1 MQKNLLILALTATAV
16 VTLGFVSVA
25 HHNRSELLVG
35 SQAKRGRTA
44 QVAAPKKGLVGSTT
58 VRPGQGSATPG
69 IGNQAAPQ
77 GHMNPG
83 TNIVFKNVFN
93 EGGVVR
99 AKRAQA
105 SMKKGLVGSTQVV
118 DPNNDPRK
126 RSAPPISIGNQAAS
140 QAGSGFFTQAKRGRT
155 AQVAAPKKGLVGSTT
170 VGPGQG
176 SATPG
181 IGNQAAP
188 QGHMNPG
195 TNIVFHNVFNE
206 GGVVRARK

>member
-1 MQKNLLILALTATAV
+1 MSQVPKSRGTMQKNLLILALMATAV

-35 SQAKRGRTA
+35 S
-44 QVAAPKKGLVGSTT
+44 TT
-58 VRPGQGSATPG
+58 
-69 IGNQAAPQ
+69 
-77 GHMNPG
+77 
-83 TNIVFKNVFN
+83 
-93 EGGVVR
+93 VVR

-170 VGPGQG
+170 VVRAKRAQVSMKKGLVGSTTVRPGQG
-176 SATPG
+176 FTTPG

-188 QGHMNPG
+188 HGHMNPG
-195 TNIVFHNVFNE
+195 TNIVFHNVMNE